1 MPALL
6 DAICNKQ
13 AKGCA
18 CRAID
23 PKLSL
28 TKNRPP
34 FFKQFFP
41 CKVHSAGLSLNNLCT
56 PMISWRSFGFRKD
69 FHNLLWKRV
78 FLIKYILLGDVL
90 DLQRSCG
97 FHKNPAIFSERVL
110 ITKCIVSGCPLTP
123 PLSLATAGPVTI
135 SSTRFVYSQTVP
147 KAGSLRKVSLCMCV
161 RTGLSWPLLA
171 DNLHWR
177 LTDAKLQHSWKLDHT
192 EPGQDIAWWEVS
204 TGN

>member
-6 DAICNKQ
+6 DAICHKQ

-23 PKLSL
+23 PRLSL

-34 FFKQFFP
+34 FFQTTFSSK
-41 CKVHSAGLSLNNLCT
+41 KVQYCVGLNLNNLCT

-135 SSTRFVYSQTVP
+135 SIFVYSQTFAT
-147 KAGSLRKVSLCMCV
+147 AGSLRKVSLCVWV
-161 RTGLSWPLLA
+161 RTGLNWPLLSEQSPLETDGRKA
-171 DNLHWR
+171 AAQLKIRSHWAR
-177 LTDAKLQHSWKLDHT
+177 ARHCLVR
-192 EPGQDIAWWEVS
+192 VS